1 MFLGGFVRSTVIA
14 NVKACLIAMIA
25 ASLLN
30 LPARAAD
37 SAALGTI
44 VAAKDAH
51 LSNAAAVAGSNL
63 YAGDTVGTDAEGSLR
78 LQFGTTQVYLL
89 SSSSAALG
97 QEQGKVRAQLKA
109 GTLGF
114 SAANPDEFEID
125 TPIGS
130 VHGASG
136 ARAFGQV
143 SLVGPNHAIISAYD
157 GTLILAGKC
166 SSHSVNAG
174 ENYDVTL
181 APDEPCN
188 SQVTRAT
195 TTPISGA
202 TIAKI
207 AAAGG
212 ALALLLGLA
221 FRHSS
226 SDTCSNTTT
235 C

>member
-1 MFLGGFVRSTVIA
+1 MRFTIIA
-14 NVKACLIAMIA
+14 NIKACLVLMIA

-37 SAALGTI
+37 NPALGT
-44 VAAKDAH
+44 VVTAKDAH
-51 LSNAAAVAGSNL
+51 LSNAAAVTGSNL
-63 YAGDTVGTDAEGSLR
+63 YAGDTLGTDADGSLR
-78 LQFGTTQVYLL
+78 LQVGTTQVYLL
-89 SSSSAALG
+89 GSSSAVLG
-97 QEQGKVRAQLKA
+97 QQQGKVRAQLKA

-125 TPIGS
+125 TPLGL

-143 SLVGPNHAIISAYD
+143 SMVGPNHAIISAYE
-157 GTLILAGKC
+157 GTLILDGKC
-166 SSHSVNAG
+166 SSHAVNSG
-174 ENYDVTL
+174 ENYDVTA

-188 SQVTRAT
+188 SQVTPAT
-195 TTPISGA
+195 TSPISGP

-221 FRHSS
+221 FRNNS
-226 SDTCSNTTT
+226 SDTCSNTTS